1 MSLFR
6 ERQIIIRSDEGVQ
19 YVRLSP
25 LRQKL
30 IAGVSLLSI
39 AALSGWA
46 LSTSPVVADLQ
57 ANGMA
62 FVQSAYERIAG
73 HIAEP
78 VAESE
83 DDQAEESIPEGTVIA
98 QTETST
104 TERIAELERRL
115 EDAEAERRRL
125 AAERDKLE
133 AERLKL
139 ASSAS
144 AADKKAAAM
153 AVQQEAIQQL
163 ISRARAALDRTQ
175 RNVSA
180 LGLDPNRLLAMGA
193 KHGGGTGG
201 PFIEFRRAGRGSPA
215 HNNLV
220 ALGDNLDKLTDLQRA
235 ARAIPVGP
243 PLSAYGLASPY
254 GLRRDP
260 MNGQLA
266 MHSGLDLAAP
276 QGADVRARAPG
287 KVVFAARNGFYGNMV
302 EIDHGHGLRTRY
314 GHLSAISVKVGQGIN
329 VRDKLGAVGSTG
341 RSTGPHLHYE
351 IMFNGKTIDP
361 RKFVETKHNVF

>member
-1 MSLFR
+1 MGFSQLFR
-6 ERQIIIRSDEGVQ
+6 ERQIIIRSDEGVR

-30 IAGVSLLSI
+30 FAGVSFLSI
-39 AALSGWA
+39 AALGGWA
-46 LSTSPVVADLQ
+46 LSTSSAVADLQ

-62 FVQSAYERIAG
+62 FVQSAYDRVAG
-73 HIAEP
+73 RIAEP
-78 VAESE
+78 E

-153 AVQQEAIQQL
+153 AAQQEAIQQL
-163 ISRARAALDRTQ
+163 ITRARSALDRTQ
-175 RNVSA
+175 RSVSS
-180 LGLDPNRLLAMGA
+180 LGLDPNRLLAMGP
-193 KHGGGTGG
+193 KQRGGTGG

-215 HNNLV
+215 HTNLV
-220 ALGDNLDKLTDLQRA
+220 TLGDNLDRLADLQRA
-235 ARAIPVGP
+235 ARSIPVGP

-260 MNGQLA
+260 LNGQLA
-266 MHSGLDLAAP
+266 MHSGLDMAAP
-276 QGADVRARAPG
+276 QGAEVRARAPG

-302 EIDHGHGLRTRY
+302 ELDHGHGLRTRY
-314 GHLSAISVKVGQGIN
+314 GHMSAISVKVGQTIN

-351 IMFNGKTIDP
+351 ILFNGKTIDP